1 LQRGCGQIM
10 KEIGGEE
17 DEDNCLVDR
26 AYLCTDA
33 LVRDGNLNIY
43 VVLFCRIV
51 VITQTCKFIS

>member
-1 LQRGCGQIM
+1 M

-43 VVLFCRIV
+43 VVLFCRIA
-51 VITQTCKFIS
+51 VITQTCKFLS

>member
-1 LQRGCGQIM
+1 M

-43 VVLFCRIV
+43 VVLFCRIA
-51 VITQTCKFIS
+51 VITQTRKFIS